1 MSASGK
7 NLRVLLYGETSNS
20 REERVRSPAYPSYS
34 ERATFFI
41 HFLSKRG
48 ELKR

>member
-7 NLRVLLYGETSNS
+7 NLKVRLYGETSNS
-20 REERVRSPAYPSYS
+20 LEEGSPAYPSYP
-34 ERATFFI
+34 ERPTFFI